1 MGIYSTAFIEQALK
15 KAYSRGDQTIMSVAA
30 DLNMSHHALRYWMKK
45 KSALAGNPT
54 SEKEK
59 RPSDWTTEEQ
69 LQALHESYALS
80 GEQLQAWCRERGL
93 FPHNLTSWK
102 AAFCAGSKE
111 PVPKAGEVKSLK
123 DENVQLK
130 RQLVRKDKALAEA
143 AALLVLQKKF
153 RALWED
159 EE

>member
-1 MGIYSTAFIEQALK
+1 MATYSAAFIEQALQ
-15 KAYSRGDQTIMSVAA
+15 KAYSRGDRTIMSVAA

-45 KSALAGNPT
+45 KSILAGSPA
-54 SEKEK
+54 SKKEK
-59 RPSDWTTEEQ
+59 RPSDWTVEEQ
-69 LQALHESYALS
+69 LQALHESHTLS

-111 PVPKAGEVKSLK
+111 TAPKVGEVKSLK
-123 DENVQLK
+123 DENVKLK
-130 RQLVRKDKALAEA
+130 RELVRKDKALAEA